1 MSADTSAQ
9 DSVQPQAAP
18 SVRRRL
24 AALMYESVLLF
35 GLVVVVGLVFGIV
48 TQQRHALQ
56 GHQALQTVLFATI
69 GAYFCW
75 FWTHGGQTLAMRTW
89 HVRLVSADGRAL
101 HWPRAVFR
109 YLLSYLWVLP
119 ALAADHLAGL
129 KGVWPAFALLGAN
142 VFALALAARLHPQRQ
157 FLHDAIAGT
166 RLIHWQPALSA
177 KPGR

>member
-1 MSADTSAQ
+1 MSADTSAH
-9 DSVQPQAAP
+9 DITPPHSPP

-24 AALMYESVLLF
+24 AAFLYEGVLLF

-56 GHQALQTVLFATI
+56 GHEALQAVLFATI
-69 GAYFCW
+69 GLYFCW

-89 HVRLVSADGRAL
+89 HVRLVSADGHAL
-101 HWPRAVFR
+101 SWPRAVWR
-109 YLLSYLWVLP
+109 YVLSYLWVLP

-129 KGVWPAFALLGAN
+129 KGVWPAFALLVAN
-142 VFALALAARLHPQRQ
+142 VFAVALAARLHPQRQ

-166 RLIHWQPALSA
+166 RLIHWQPALPA
-177 KPGR
+177 KSGR